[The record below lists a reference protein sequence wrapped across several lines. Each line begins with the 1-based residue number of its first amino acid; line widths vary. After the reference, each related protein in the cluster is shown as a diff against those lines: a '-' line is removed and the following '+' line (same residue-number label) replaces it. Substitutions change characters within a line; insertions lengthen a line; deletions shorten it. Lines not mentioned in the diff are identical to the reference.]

1 MGFYGGDRGGIYFI
15 FFSILK
21 LIEIIFKLLDK
32 WKKMWNDMVT
42 DVAQHEHSNIKCYA
56 LTFSII

>member
-1 MGFYGGDRGGIYFI
+1 MGFYGGDRGGVYFI

-32 WKKMWNDMVT
+32 YKKYDGNDITADM
-42 DVAQHEHSNIKCYA
+42 A
-56 LTFSII
+56 